1 MGSKTGHK
9 TFACGLGSIEV
20 EYEYDDAKDLAE
32 LGAASI
38 IGWRQV
44 GADLWLS
51 ADYLE
56 EGIVEIWESEIN
68 GGLKSEIAG
77 SRAEAKAEARTC
89 EVCE

>member
-1 MGSKTGHK
+1 MGSKTGYK

-20 EYEYDDAKDLAE
+20 EYEHDDAKDLAE
-32 LGAASI
+32 LGAANI
-38 IGWRQV
+38 IGWRQA
-44 GADLWLS
+44 GAELWLS

-68 GGLKSEIAG
+68 DCLKSEIAE
-77 SRAEAKAEARTC
+77 SRAEAKAESRTC